1 MAIFS
6 NASKSVPNKKSASAD
21 SAASNSS
28 PRSSMS
34 LEWISSS
41 LKIQSS
47 SKQASAAASGPSYK
61 TSAMALAISR
71 S

>member
-6 NASKSVPNKKSASAD
+6 NASKSVPNKKSASVD
-21 SAASNSS
+21 GVASNSS

-41 LKIQSS
+41 LKIRSS
-47 SKQASAAASGPSYK
+47 GKPSSAADSGFSYK

>member
-21 SAASNSS
+21 SAASSSS

-41 LKIQSS
+41 FKTQSS
-47 SKQASAAASGPSYK
+47 SKRASTAGSGPSYK
-61 TSAMALAISR
+61 TSAMALAI
-71 S
+71 